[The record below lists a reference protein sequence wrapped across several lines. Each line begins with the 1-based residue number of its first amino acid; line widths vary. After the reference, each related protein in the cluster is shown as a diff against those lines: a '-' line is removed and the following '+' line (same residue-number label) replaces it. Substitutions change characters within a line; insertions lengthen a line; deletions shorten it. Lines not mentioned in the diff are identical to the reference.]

1 MEYCRRI
8 AFTDEPDY
16 DYLINMFKA
25 CCKRLEIDEKTPD
38 FIWNQNRLFL
48 EREALKQ
55 QISKLVKK
63 DKKDENET
71 KAIKE

>member
-16 DYLINMFKA
+16 DYLINMFKS

-55 QISKLVKK
+55 
-63 DKKDENET
+63 
-71 KAIKE
+71 